1 MDKILHHSV
10 RLPCDAEQ
18 AFEMF
23 TVNEHLQSWFTTI
36 ADIEPTVGGKYE
48 LFWNPE
54 DKENDSTL
62 GCKIT
67 AIEPNKFLS
76 FEWRGPK
83 QYKHFMNNADP
94 LTHVVVFFIPCREEN
109 SPTPCTEVHLIH
121 SGWRN
126 SPEWEEARMWFD
138 KAWAMTLSE
147 LQKYVSGDES
157 AKCCE

>member
-10 RLPCDAEQ
+10 RLCCDAVE
-18 AFEMF
+18 AFKMF
-23 TVNEHLQSWFTTI
+23 TNNKHLQSWLCVL
-36 ADIEPTVGGKYE
+36 ANVEPIVGGKYE

-54 DKENDSTL
+54 DKENDSTH

-67 AIEPNKFLS
+67 AIEPGKFLS

-94 LTHVVVFFIPCREEN
+94 LTHVVVFFIPQAQEN
-109 SPTPCTEVHLIH
+109 TRVSCTEVHVIH

-126 SPEWEEARMWFD
+126 SQEWESARQWFERV
-138 KAWAMTLSE
+138 WSMVLEE
-147 LQKYVSGDES
+147 LKKHVNGQ
-157 AKCCE
+157 

>member
-18 AFEMF
+18 AFKLF
-23 TVNEHLQSWFTTI
+23 TSNEHLQLWLTAM
-36 ADIEPTVGGKYE
+36 ADVEPVVGGKYE

-54 DKENDSTL
+54 DRENDSTL

-67 AIEPNKFLS
+67 AIEPGKFLS
-76 FEWRGPK
+76 FQWRGPV

-94 LTHVVVFFIPCREEN
+94 LTHVVVFFLPCREEN

-121 SGWRN
+121 SGWK
-126 SPEWEEARMWFD
+126 SSAEWEEARRWFEQ
-138 KAWAMTLSE
+138 AWDNAFEE
-147 LQKYVSGDES
+147 LRKQVGGSQR
-157 AKCCE
+157 